1 MHTILGKCKEG
12 LNSFMSRLKCALHQ
26 GQCDDMLDV
35 ATAQSCRFYRTY
47 PNLLFWKKLFIK
59 KITSKQFQVLKS
71 QLQFLDM

>member
-35 ATAQSCRFYRTY
+35 ATAHSCVFYRIY
-47 PNLLFWKKLFIK
+47 PNLLFFKKLFMNKVI
-59 KITSKQFQVLKS
+59 SLAPLVL
-71 QLQFLDM
+71 